1 MQSVSDLV
9 YTNVVY
15 FSSRAFDND
24 EGIKHRIAWPSRM
37 PSMID
42 DQNELTG
49 STNQNE
55 PTESTNQ
62 NEPTG
67 SINQNEPRGSTIPF
81 TNDVKYLNVST
92 DRVPSDNTHSDR
104 VAPECSSLRPC
115 QFEPSI
121 DVGVSNA
128 YMKLN
133 PATLFTVSST
143 NSHPAEA
150 YQLLH
155 THKTEN
161 GKEFISKHMVDHF
174 SIESVTEV

>member
-1 MQSVSDLV
+1 MLMQSVSDLV

-42 DQNELTG
+42 DDRNELTG

-62 NEPTG
+62 NEP
-67 SINQNEPRGSTIPF
+67 RGSTIPF
-81 TNDVKYLNVST
+81 TNDVKYLNEST
-92 DRVPSDNTHSDR
+92 ERVPSDNTHSDR

-133 PATLFTVSST
+133 PATLFTGSST